1 MILAV
6 AEKNAKW
13 DRPFNDLKVAY
24 SSDAIKPEEG
34 TRMLQIWHC
43 GGEEG
48 GSQLEN
54 LSLKSFRWVGPATR
68 GGREPTTDQTDVGC
82 VWSVN
87 PISMRS
93 ASTNR
98 LWPSTPVVN
107 SSPVLQYSSS
117 LCFDC
122 FWAIFP
128 PCFRSI
134 DTPLVLLCGGI
145 GKHWICRWF
154 RANTSMILIWH

>member
-6 AEKNAKW
+6 TEKTPSGTGPLMIWKW
-13 DRPFNDLKVAY
+13 LIHQMRSNLRKGQECCKFDIV
-24 SSDAIKPEEG
+24 
-34 TRMLQIWHC
+34 
-43 GGEEG
+43 G